1 MYYHRELLTSLLA
14 SAMLTTTLLPAP
26 GPVTRASV
34 IDPASAGRILN
45 AAFSRMPDSGWAMPG
60 ADALAA
66 AQNAT
71 PVIAVSLT
79 KPGSEPLDTAKM
91 LKARHDR
98 ALQNPKPSTISPGIA
113 VPLGMTQSETLIT
126 KQISARD
133 ITGKHIFAAPATPIG
148 KILVIVIKDAAVY
161 MYACDMN
168 GKLLAAGILENNSF
182 TTMAVEKAAA
192 GFEVE
197 LRFWHNAT
205 EDPPTPNNA

>member
-1 MYYHRELLTSLLA
+1 MYRHRELLTTLLT
-14 SAMLTTTLLPAP
+14 SAMLTTSLFPAS

-34 IDPASAGRILN
+34 IDPASAGRILS
-45 AAFSRMPDSGWAMPG
+45 AAFSRMPDSGWTMPG

-79 KPGSEPLDTAKM
+79 KPDSGPLDTATM

-98 ALQNPKPSTISPGIA
+98 ALQNPKTSIISPGIA
-113 VPLGMTQSETLIT
+113 VPLGMTQSETLVT
-126 KQISARD
+126 KQISVHDTA
-133 ITGKHIFAAPATPIG
+133 GKHIIAAPVTPNG
-148 KILVIVIKDAAVY
+148 KILVIVIKGAAVY

-182 TTMAVEKAAA
+182 TTMAVENAAA
-192 GFEVE
+192 GFEAE
-197 LRFWHNAT
+197 LRIWHTAT
-205 EDPPTPNNA
+205 ETPPTPNNA